1 MGGTGTQVS
10 INQIW
15 DLFPSGEYGAQHTDY
30 VLVPSNKCG
39 LVIGKGGETI
49 KQINQ
54 STGAHCEIDKNAPP
68 DSRDKNFV
76 IRGSPDA
83 VERAKNM
90 ILDKLGGGG
99 GEGGEQRMTIHE

>member
-49 KQINQ
+49 KQVRKRKDNNI
-54 STGAHCEIDKNAPP
+54 GI
-68 DSRDKNFV
+68 
-76 IRGSPDA
+76 
-83 VERAKNM
+83 
-90 ILDKLGGGG
+90 
-99 GEGGEQRMTIHE
+99 QRYMNTIVTKISH